1 MREHAKL
8 DLRIVRG
15 NQDPVGGSGDEGA
28 ADAAAE
34 RRADWDVL
42 QIWRAAREPS
52 GGRDGLLERR
62 VDATRLRIDESAEAF
77 RVR

>member
-1 MREHAKL
+1 MDVGARAERVKKRGVLRYMGEHAKL

-34 RRADWDVL
+34 RRANRDVL
-42 QIWRAAREPS
+42 
-52 GGRDGLLERR
+52 
-62 VDATRLRIDESAEAF
+62 
-77 RVR
+77 